1 MKQQK
6 ASRFIYPGHPL
17 KLCGILSCSILI
29 ALLLVSAASA
39 NTTISSVTP
48 ASPVVGD
55 EIIIKGYG
63 TPDSVL
69 NAYTSFAVEVPVK
82 NGKYEYELKN
92 IKVPAGTDT
101 FSVDAEK
108 VTLLKVEVKKLGIP
122 YSRSATADSAGLASI
137 SQSYV
142 LPFTYKVAITG
153 ESTEAK
159 VNLTLKGISEI
170 KTDSTG
176 YFECS
181 YKTNGVPAGLFVVDI
196 DGEIIE
202 VELLEK
208 KAEKVQKK
216 SGKTGT
222 ELAIVQ
228 ASELGKRSEVQ
239 PVEDGAGEEDTDK
252 ELAAPPENTQP
263 IEENVSLVEA
273 EPKPG
278 FLQGIVNWLKGLFK

>member
-6 ASRFIYPGHPL
+6 ASRSIYPGHSL

-29 ALLLVSAASA
+29 ALLLISAASA
-39 NTTISSVTP
+39 STTISSVTP
-48 ASPVVGD
+48 ANPAVGD
-55 EIIIKGYG
+55 EIVIKGYG

-69 NAYTSFAVEVPVK
+69 NAYTSFTVEVPVRE
-82 NGKYEYELKN
+82 GKYEYELKN

-122 YSRSATADSAGLASI
+122 YSRSAIADSAGLASI

-153 ESTEAK
+153 EATEAE
-159 VNLTLKGISEI
+159 VNLTLKGLS
-170 KTDSTG
+170 KVRTDSTG

-202 VELLEK
+202 IELREK
-208 KAEKVQKK
+208 KAEKEKR

-222 ELAIVQ
+222 ELTIVQ
-228 ASELGKRSEVQ
+228 ASELGKRSELQ
-239 PVEDGAGEEDTDK
+239 APEEDAGPEDTEE
-252 ELAAPPENTQP
+252 ELAAPQENIQP
-263 IEENVSLVEA
+263 VEGNVSLLEA
-273 EPKPG
+273 QPKPG
-278 FLQGIVNWLKGLFK
+278 PFQSIVNWLKGLFK